1 MLEFP
6 REYFI
11 DEVRDGFYVNGLMKR
26 CWAAQLEALN
36 DIAGVCEKYQ
46 IRWYADFGT
55 LLGAVRHGGFVPWD
69 DDIDICMFRED

>member
-55 LLGAVRHGGFVPWD
+55 LTLLLTLISIILFPTHILF
-69 DDIDICMFRED
+69 ILLL